1 MLKLIA
7 AATLIA
13 TAAPAF
19 AQAHG
24 TTRSVHVSYADLDL
38 RQADGVKQFDRRLRA
53 AIGAVCPDGVS
64 TDRFATA
71 DVMRCRNAAA
81 IALKSERAAA
91 IAKATATTQLALNTN
106 AR

>member
-7 AATLIA
+7 AAALVA
-13 TAAPAF
+13 TTAPAF

-38 RQADGVKQFDRRLRA
+38 RQAEGVKQFDRRLRA
-53 AIGAVCPDGVS
+53 AIVDVCPDGVT
-64 TDRFATA
+64 TDRIATA
-71 DVMRCRNAAA
+71 DVMRCRNAASR
-81 IALKSERAAA
+81 ALQSQRAEA
-91 IAKATATTQLALNTN
+91 IAKATTNTQLALNIR